1 MGLGGRGM
9 MSGMRKTRTNT
20 TLLSP
25 PHLGLGKRGS
35 GDPRRRARPC
45 VRVMRALFFHPPP
58 QRTFSSPRAGSAL
71 RARHEY
77 YSPLSPAGILARG
90 RDAPSPDGIAICR
103 PPALVYM
110 YEGCDI

>member
-35 GDPRRRARPC
+35 RDPRRRARPC
-45 VRVMRALFFHPPP
+45 VRVMRALFFILLLSAPLAHLA
-58 QRTFSSPRAGSAL
+58 RAARSAPVMNTTL
-71 RARHEY
+71 
-77 YSPLSPAGILARG
+77 LSPPLAF
-90 RDAPSPDGIAICR
+90 
-103 PPALVYM
+103 
-110 YEGCDI
+110 